1 MFALRETWRVLR
13 PDARER
19 FAIRSYARIDPD
31 AVFCGVSA
39 ALMHGLPVSYTQL
52 GQLQIYAVPGR
63 KPLVTQHIARRR
75 PSATTV
81 EERDGVCVVCMEQA
95 VVESLCSCAFED
107 ALAIADGFLRR
118 SKARRSLLEEL
129 VKRGAAGKRGVAVA
143 REVAR
148 YADARAESGGE
159 SVARAAMIR
168 AGILPTTLQ
177 RTFHDPVDARQSY
190 RADFVFELRS
200 GATVVGEFDGRVK
213 YVDEGMLAGGGIVDA
228 MRAERQRESRIT
240 MLGMPVVRF
249 SWKDVTTPGRLEE
262 LLKAVGVTPGALVD
276 RDYRNDATMRPGR

>member
-1 MFALRETWRVLR
+1 MGHTFDASSRSNVARAAGIPMSGPCQNSIRFLQEYGKVSAHSLSRYGDVHTMGGADAQKGQGLGGGTAPYSGGSRRSALLCSGRGVRGEAPAPTRRAWGCARAVPGMFALRETWRVLR

-118 SKARRSLLEEL
+118 SKARRSPQTCRLS
-129 VKRGAAGKRGVAVA
+129 AGR
-143 REVAR
+143 RF
-148 YADARAESGGE
+148 
-159 SVARAAMIR
+159 
-168 AGILPTTLQ
+168 T
-177 RTFHDPVDARQSY
+177 
-190 RADFVFELRS
+190 RS
-200 GATVVGEFDGRVK
+200 GTRRRLTR
-213 YVDEGMLAGGGIVDA
+213 LA
-228 MRAERQRESRIT
+228 
-240 MLGMPVVRF
+240 
-249 SWKDVTTPGRLEE
+249 
-262 LLKAVGVTPGALVD
+262 
-276 RDYRNDATMRPGR
+276 